1 LITNV
6 IIGVKIISGCWAL
19 QKPADGD
26 RAGLSR
32 WLPMTSDYID
42 LLHTSDL
49 LALPPATWLMHT
61 LIPEH
66 GRVGLYGDPGGGKSF
81 IALDWAMHI
90 SEGMSW
96 LGRYPTKQAPVIY
109 IAAEGGRGIQKRVR
123 EWMRFYGKQD
133 LAAMYW
139 LLEPL
144 YVREEGVVQDFL
156 DTLERRDIFPGL
168 VVFDT
173 LSRSMGN
180 GDENGPDMAHFVD
193 RVIHLASQRFMSCAD
208 RPPHQRLGEPG
219 TRPHGVPGEPRRH
232 VQLYPGEEWR
242 RADCPNCPQKQ

>member
-1 LITNV
+1 LVLMV
-6 IIGVKIISGCWAL
+6 IFGIVAL
-19 QKPADGD
+19 APTG
-26 RAGLSR
+26 
-32 WLPMTSDYID
+32 LPMTSDYID

-144 YVREEGVVQDFL
+144 YVREEGVVQDFPRYPRTPRHLSGVGGVRHPVTL
-156 DTLERRDIFPGL
+156 DGQW
-168 VVFDT
+168 
-173 LSRSMGN
+173 G
-180 GDENGPDMAHFVD
+180 
-193 RVIHLASQRFMSCAD
+193 
-208 RPPHQRLGEPG
+208 
-219 TRPHGVPGEPRRH
+219 
-232 VQLYPGEEWR
+232 
-242 RADCPNCPQKQ
+242 